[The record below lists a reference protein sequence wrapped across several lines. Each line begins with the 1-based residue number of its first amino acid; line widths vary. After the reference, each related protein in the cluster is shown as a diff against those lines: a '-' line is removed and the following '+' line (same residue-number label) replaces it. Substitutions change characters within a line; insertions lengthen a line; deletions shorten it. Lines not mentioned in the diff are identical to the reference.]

1 MCLKTSRKYLQLYF
15 IIYLYIYF
23 CNRDKNLTQH
33 HMQGKGKKK
42 NKKKTE
48 MNRMTAALYNAL
60 IKYAQI
66 RLHTLCNWLWTLSM
80 RKNSTLSFFLF
91 FPLFFNRAGS
101 LGSLLRLYCFA
112 IIYYKFKRQFFLFF
126 FTEDYFLPP
135 HYGFRGFKTRNGLL
149 TGPLI
154 HFPTQ
159 KCTKASGPGWRGPTL
174 STAETFSVRWWK

>member
-15 IIYLYIYF
+15 IIYLFIYF

-42 NKKKTE
+42 NKKKNE

-101 LGSLLRLYCFA
+101 LGSLLLLYCFA
-112 IIYYKFKRQFFLFF
+112 IIYYKFKRQIFFFFF
-126 FTEDYFLPP
+126 FTEDYFLFPP
-135 HYGFRGFKTRNGLL
+135 TTDLGDLKQEMDF
-149 TGPLI
+149 
-154 HFPTQ
+154 
-159 KCTKASGPGWRGPTL
+159 
-174 STAETFSVRWWK
+174 